1 EVVESGI
8 IKVRAGKLDFDGEQM
23 HYSGEDIEIA
33 GEHIIL
39 ATGSKPLIP
48 GFIDPKNPFIVSS
61 NRLIAI
67 GELPETLVIVG
78 GGVIGIEFAT
88 IFSNLGSK
96 VTIIELMDRI
106 LAGMDAEV
114 SAEITRLMEA
124 NGVAILAGHEVKSID
139 QGVIRV
145 TSAESGETFEIESK
159 AILIAVGRQAVINEE
174 MLQKLNVEYTRRG
187 VTVNDHMQTT
197 CPNVWAIGDA
207 TGKSILAHV
216 GIQQG
221 LVCAENVMRRPGEP
235 LREMDYEVVPAVVYS
250 IPEIVSVGSV
260 PQNLHGVSVFKV
272 PFAVNL
278 RARIEEYD
286 DGFIKVW
293 VRKNRIIAAQAIGH
307 NVSEIMQEL
316 ANMIALKTP
325 LNEVAEIIHAH
336 PTYAE
341 ITRSVLE
348 YALGRHVDFYLKEPG
363 AALPVA

>member
-1 EVVESGI
+1 MDLLRHHGVDIYLGEAEVVESGI

-174 MLQKLNVEYTRRG
+174 MLQKLNPECVGDWRRHRKIDPGACGHSAGPGLRRKCHAPARRTAARDGLRGRTGRGLFHSRNRQCGQRAAKFARRVGVQSAFCGQPARQDRG
-187 VTVNDHMQTT
+187 V
-197 CPNVWAIGDA
+197 
-207 TGKSILAHV
+207 
-216 GIQQG
+216 
-221 LVCAENVMRRPGEP
+221 R
-235 LREMDYEVVPAVVYS
+235 
-250 IPEIVSVGSV
+250 
-260 PQNLHGVSVFKV
+260 
-272 PFAVNL
+272 
-278 RARIEEYD
+278 
-286 DGFIKVW
+286 
-293 VRKNRIIAAQAIGH
+293 
-307 NVSEIMQEL
+307 
-316 ANMIALKTP
+316 
-325 LNEVAEIIHAH
+325 
-336 PTYAE
+336 
-341 ITRSVLE
+341 
-348 YALGRHVDFYLKEPG
+348 
-363 AALPVA
+363 